1 MSDNNNKLFSNDFNG
16 TFFLSLGTL
25 FITAISVCLGF
36 ALKSKCK
43 NVKVCF
49 GCLEIE
55 RDIDAELDVEMAQ
68 PAAVQPPLADQI
80 HTVATRRRSYNL
92 TEVSRAAETSNTT
105 TAPPAAEDFRNSVTT
120 NTI

>member
-1 MSDNNNKLFSNDFNG
+1 MSDSLFSNDFNG

-55 RDIDAELDVEMAQ
+55 RDIDAEVDVEMAQ
-68 PAAVQPPLADQI
+68 PPVAPPVDQM
-80 HTVATRRRSYNL
+80 TVATRRRSYNL
-92 TEVSRAAETSNTT
+92 TEVSSR
-105 TAPPAAEDFRNSVTT
+105 PAAAPTETVTELDYRNSMVT

>member
-1 MSDNNNKLFSNDFNG
+1 MSDSLFSNDFNG

-55 RDIDAELDVEMAQ
+55 RDVELEADVEMAQ
-68 PAAVQPPLADQI
+68 PAAAALTATADQMP
-80 HTVATRRRSYNL
+80 TVATRRRSYNL
-92 TEVSRAAETSNTT
+92 TEVSRR
-105 TAPPAAEDFRNSVTT
+105 PPAAEETEVDNIT

>member
-1 MSDNNNKLFSNDFNG
+1 MSDNTSLFYNNFNG

-25 FITAISVCLGF
+25 TITAVSVCLGF

-43 NVKVCF
+43 NVKLCF

-68 PAAVQPPLADQI
+68 PPIAPVPATADQMN
-80 HTVATRRRSYNL
+80 TVATRRRSYNL
-92 TEVSRAAETSNTT
+92 TEVSTRPVAAAETSSN
-105 TAPPAAEDFRNSVTT
+105 DNIS

>member
-1 MSDNNNKLFSNDFNG
+1 MSDNNTSLFYNNFNG

-25 FITAISVCLGF
+25 FITAVSVCLGF

-43 NVKVCF
+43 NVKLCF

-55 RDIDAELDVEMAQ
+55 RDVELEADVEMAQ
-68 PAAVQPPLADQI
+68 PAAAAIADQMP
-80 HTVATRRRSYNL
+80 TAVATRRRSYNL
-92 TEVSRAAETSNTT
+92 TEVSRR
-105 TAPPAAEDFRNSVTT
+105 PPAAEETEVDNIT

>member
-1 MSDNNNKLFSNDFNG
+1 MSDNNNNLFSNDFNG

-55 RDIDAELDVEMAQ
+55 RDIDAEVDVEMAQ
-68 PAAVQPPLADQI
+68 PPAAVITQDQIPLA
-80 HTVATRRRSYNL
+80 ATRRRSYNL
-92 TEVSRAAETSNTT
+92 TEVSTRPAAAPAAETTT
-105 TAPPAAEDFRNSVTT
+105 EDYRNSMT

>member
-1 MSDNNNKLFSNDFNG
+1 MSDNNNLFSNDFNG

-55 RDIDAELDVEMAQ
+55 RDVELEADVEMAQ
-68 PAAVQPPLADQI
+68 P
-80 HTVATRRRSYNL
+80 
-92 TEVSRAAETSNTT
+92 
-105 TAPPAAEDFRNSVTT
+105 PPAAVVPYLLLLVYLLV
-120 NTI
+120 

>member
-1 MSDNNNKLFSNDFNG
+1 MSDNNNLFSNDFNG

-25 FITAISVCLGF
+25 FITGISVCLGF

-43 NVKVCF
+43 NVNVCF

-55 RDIDAELDVEMAQ
+55 RDIDAEVDVEMAQ
-68 PAAVQPPLADQI
+68 PPVPAAPADQI
-80 HTVATRRRSYNL
+80 PLSINPTRRRSYNL
-92 TEVSRAAETSNTT
+92 SEASNSRPVT
-105 TAPPAAEDFRNSVTT
+105 TAEVDYRNSVIT